1 MHKISLVYSVA
12 SYKICYSI
20 ATYIYDNFIYKFTI
34 ICIHIYDSWV
44 TITHGDIYGNIIVNH
59 LVRSYY
65 NFVN

>member
-34 ICIHIYDSWV
+34 ICIHIYHSWV
-44 TITHGDIYGNIIVNH
+44 TITHGDIYRNIIANH
-59 LVRSYY
+59 LLRSNY
-65 NFVN
+65 NLIN